1 VDVYRS
7 GNVVQFANRLIF
19 CGCGPKRRGLKMNKL
34 PVKRLVLIALALVV
48 IAAPAYG
55 FRCGTRVIS
64 EGDYK
69 DKVLAECGQPT
80 YVEVWQEER
89 IYNYYPKPVYKD
101 RDHRSYREPLLVK
114 EFVTVEQWTYNLGS
128 YRLIRYLYFENGKLV
143 RIKTGEHG
151 Y

>member
-1 VDVYRS
+1 
-7 GNVVQFANRLIF
+7 
-19 CGCGPKRRGLKMNKL
+19 MNKL
-34 PVKRLVLIALALVV
+34 SVKYLGLIVLAVV
-48 IAAPAYG
+48 VTAAPANA

-69 DKVLAECGQPT
+69 DKVLAECGEPT
-80 YVEVWQEER
+80 YVEVWHEER
-89 IYNYYPKPVYKD
+89 IYNFYRKPVYKD
-101 RDHRSYREPLLVK
+101 REHRYEKEPLLVK

>member
-1 VDVYRS
+1 
-7 GNVVQFANRLIF
+7 
-19 CGCGPKRRGLKMNKL
+19 MMKL
-34 PVKRLVLIALALVV
+34 PVKYLGLIVLALVV
-48 IAAPAYG
+48 TAVPANA

-69 DKVLAECGQPT
+69 DKVLTECGEPT
-80 YVEVWQEER
+80 YVEVWHEER

-101 RDHRSYREPLLVK
+101 HKHRSIRKPLLVK

-128 YRLIRYLYFENGKLV
+128 FRLIRYLYFENGKLV